1 MIRFYIPLFLL
12 LLSCKGISSTTD
24 TRQPK
29 TITNYSEEYAEGI
42 VHNWDFLVFKEPLE
56 VEIIRYFP
64 AFTRCNRSIDNAIAL
79 VVTNNDTIRIIDE
92 CPGPKEYLEGEKALF
107 TPSGTLPQN
116 KEIGLIRF
124 NDNPNPSIFEGENI
138 TKTSFGKLSKTR
150 GIENFDW
157 LVGTWEGVNNTEQE
171 QSFEIWEKLGSQTY
185 RGIGYTLEDGDTVFM
200 EKLSIENV
208 YGVYQYIVRVG
219 DESEKPVHFEML
231 KVNSSGFMCAN
242 PKHDF
247 PKQID
252 YKLDG
257 ERLTATISGD
267 GKSRSFIFRK
277 Q

>member
-1 MIRFYIPLFLL
+1 MKFLTIFFSLIL
-12 LLSCKGISSTTD
+12 LADS
-24 TRQPK
+24 P
-29 TITNYSEEYAEGI
+29 
-42 VHNWDFLVFKEPLE
+42 
-56 VEIIRYFP
+56 
-64 AFTRCNRSIDNAIAL
+64 DN
-79 VVTNNDTIRIIDE
+79 D
-92 CPGPKEYLEGEKALF
+92 
-107 TPSGTLPQN
+107 S
-116 KEIGLIRF
+116 
-124 NDNPNPSIFEGENI
+124 
-138 TKTSFGKLSKTR
+138 
-150 GIENFDW
+150 FDW

-247 PKQID
+247 PKQIE